1 MGSRL
6 LYYAAKI
13 SEMPKIGITKFERIM
28 SEKGMTLKQKRKWV
42 RTTFSVKHQYENLIN
57 GMELIDINTVVTGDI
72 TYYSTENQ
80 RYYIFTLKDQ
90 YSKRILG
97 LYGST
102 NMYAQCALETFY
114 QLLKVRKKE
123 NLQGMI
129 HHTDAGSQYLSK
141 AYKAELEK
149 YGTRISIAK
158 NCLENGSAEQ
168 LNGVVKND
176 YLINYEIRNVKH
188 LNKILQ
194 KIKKLINEEKPV
206 ALLGYRTP
214 IEFEKYIKGLSN
226 KDRPKVVLFDFEAA
240 NETEGRFSKA

>member
-1 MGSRL
+1 
-6 LYYAAKI
+6 
-13 SEMPKIGITKFERIM
+13 
-28 SEKGMTLKQKRKWV
+28 
-42 RTTFSVKHQYENLIN
+42 
-57 GMELIDINTVVTGDI
+57 
-72 TYYSTENQ
+72 
-80 RYYIFTLKDQ
+80 
-90 YSKRILG
+90 
-97 LYGST
+97 
-102 NMYAQCALETFY
+102 MYAQCALETFY